1 MAAIVRAAPPDP
13 REGRQERW
21 LLLLLCLLWLAL
33 ALPPL
38 LGARTLFQRD
48 VFVTHLPLKAIG
60 AAALAAGE
68 IPAVAPAWALGQPF
82 RGDPNA
88 LPFYPGNL
96 LYLALPFWS
105 AFNLHYLLHWLLA
118 LFGMRRLAGELGQ
131 SPMAALLAG
140 LTYAGSGYL
149 LSLLTFYNLLTVA
162 AWWPWAMAGVARGGR
177 RGLAAAALALGMAA
191 LGGEPVTLL
200 LALVPLALVAAERHR
215 PRRALAFVAA
225 AGAAGALVALPQ
237 IVATAR
243 VLGFTTRGML
253 GVPLEQVG
261 RFALHPARLL
271 ELLLPL
277 PFGWPLRYDAFGL
290 WSRELF
296 PTEPYVLSLHLG
308 LVAAVLAA
316 GALAHRGRWGFL
328 ALAGVAAAWLGGVA
342 PGALAALSGGLFRYP
357 EKFLLWLALAVPL
370 LAGWGLDRPPSGGRP
385 RRGLLLGAA
394 AAAALGLL
402 GLAAHGSVARQVRGL
417 LDPHPPAAAAETQA
431 LLLALALLAAALL
444 LAGTAWARHP
454 ERHRERRGALVLLQL
469 AGLCQLAPLW
479 ATLPVRDVAGPS
491 DWLREL
497 PAGAAVAQLHLPG
510 SPAAAPD
517 PSLRTSADL
526 AVARAATLD
535 PAPGVLHGLTYPLAP
550 DLAGIQSPRSAIL
563 AVALQQLDWPGRV
576 SWLRLLGADALVEAW
591 QSEPVPLPELAAR
604 RDHGVVRRLRAVER
618 PAPPVWR
625 PREVVALDE
634 PWAVA
639 AAVGDLEDP
648 TAVAFAPVAVAHG
661 RAGSVRLL
669 HASADELRLATEGD
683 GGLVVVRR
691 AFLPLYQAT
700 TQERERLPTL
710 PVDIALLGV
719 VVPPGDREVTVRI
732 DGRPEAIATA
742 VSILALAAIALLA
755 LPSRRSR

>member
-1 MAAIVRAAPPDP
+1 MAAIVRAAPPDGSE
-13 REGRQERW
+13 RRQERW

-33 ALPPL
+33 ALPAL

-96 LYLALPFWS
+96 LYLLLPFWS

-131 SPMAALLAG
+131 SPMASLLAG

-162 AWWPWAMAGVARGGR
+162 AWWPWAMAGLARGGR
-177 RGLAAAALALGMAA
+177 RGLAGAALAIGLAA

-200 LALVPLALVAAERHR
+200 LALLPLALVAVERHG
-215 PRRALAFVAA
+215 PRRGLAYFAA

-243 VLGFTTRGML
+243 VLGFTTRGLL

-308 LVAAVLAA
+308 LVAVVL
-316 GALAHRGRWGFL
+316 GSRALASRWRWGLL
-328 ALAGVAAAWLGGVA
+328 ALAGAGAAWLGGVA

-370 LAGWGLDRPPSGGRP
+370 LAGWGLDRPPAGAMA

-394 AAAALGLL
+394 ASAALGLL
-402 GLAAHGSVARQVRGL
+402 GLAGHRSLTARVRGM

-444 LAGTAWARHP
+444 LAGLAWASRP
-454 ERHRERRGALVLLQL
+454 ERRGALVLLQL
-469 AGLCQLAPLW
+469 AGLLQLAPLW
-479 ATLPVRDVAGPS
+479 ATLPVREVGGPS
-491 DWLREL
+491 AWLGEI
-497 PAGAAVAQLHLPG
+497 PAGAAVAMLHLPD
-510 SPAAAPD
+510 SPEARPD
-517 PSLRTSADL
+517 PSLRSSADL
-526 AVARAATLD
+526 ARARAAALD
-535 PAPGVLHGLTYPLAP
+535 PAPGALHGLSYPLAP
-550 DLAGIQSPRSAIL
+550 DLAGMQSPRSAIL
-563 AVALQQLDWPGRV
+563 AVALQRLDWPQRV
-576 SWLRLLGADALVEAW
+576 NWLRLLGADALVESWKDEA
-591 QSEPVPLPELAAR
+591 VPLPEIASR
-604 RDHGVVRRLRAVER
+604 RDHGVVRRLRTVEH

-625 PREVVALDE
+625 PRQVIPLDE
-634 PWAVA
+634 PRAVA
-639 AAVGDLEDP
+639 AAVGDLADP
-648 TAVAFAPVAVAHG
+648 TETAFTPVAVEHG
-661 RAGSVRLL
+661 PEGSVRLL
-669 HASADELRLATEGD
+669 DLSSDEIRIASAGD
-683 GGLVVVRR
+683 GGLVVLRR
-691 AFLPLYQAT
+691 AYLPLYRAT
-700 TQERERLPTL
+700 TKENDRLPTL

-719 VVPPGDREVTVRI
+719 VVPPGDQEVTVRI
-732 DGRPEAIATA
+732 DGRPEAIAAA

-755 LPSRRSR
+755 LSPWRSR

>member
-1 MAAIVRAAPPDP
+1 MAAILDAAPGQGETRAR
-13 REGRQERW
+13 REER
-21 LLLLLCLLWLAL
+21 LLLTLLVALWFALTLPLAS
-33 ALPPL
+33 
-38 LGARTLFQRD
+38 GQRTLFQRD

-118 LFGMRRLAGELGQ
+118 FFGMRRLAGELGQ

-162 AWWPWAMAGVARGGR
+162 AWWPWAMAGIARGGR
-177 RGLAAAALALGMAA
+177 RGLAAAGLAIGLAA

-200 LALVPLALVAAERHR
+200 LALAPLALVAAERHG
-215 PRRALAFVAA
+215 PRRALALLAA

-243 VLGFTTRGML
+243 VLGFTTRGL
-253 GVPLEQVG
+253 FGVPLEQVG

-290 WSRELF
+290 WSRDLF
-296 PTEPYVLSLHLG
+296 PTEPYILSLHLG
-308 LVAAVLAA
+308 LVAAVLGA
-316 GALAHRGRWGFL
+316 GALASRWRWGLL
-328 ALAGVAAAWLGGVA
+328 ALAGLAAAWLGGVA
-342 PGALAALSGGLFRYP
+342 PEALAALSGGLFRYP
-357 EKFLLWLALAVPL
+357 EKFLLWLTVAVPL
-370 LAGWGLDRPPSGGRP
+370 LAGWGLDRPPAGGRL
-385 RRGLLLGAA
+385 RRALVLGAA
-394 AAAALGLL
+394 VLAALGLL
-402 GLAAHGSVARQVRGL
+402 GLAAHGRLAGRVRGL

-431 LLLALALLAAALL
+431 LLLALTLLAAALL
-444 LAGTAWARHP
+444 LAGTAWAWHP
-454 ERHRERRGALVLLQL
+454 KRRGALVLLQL

-479 ATLPVRDVAGPS
+479 ATLPVRDVGGPS

-510 SPAAAPD
+510 SPEAAPD
-517 PSLRTSADL
+517 PSLQSSADL

-563 AVALQQLDWPGRV
+563 AVALQRLDWPQRV
-576 SWLRLLGADALVEAW
+576 TWLRLLGADALVEAW
-591 QSEPVPLPELAAR
+591 RSEPVPLPELTAR

-634 PWAVA
+634 PRAVA
-639 AAVGDLEDP
+639 AAVGDLTDP
-648 TAVAFAPVAVAHG
+648 TEVAFAPVAVAQG
-661 RAGSVRLL
+661 LAGSVRLL
-669 HASADELRLATEGD
+669 HASPDEIRLASAGD
-683 GGLVVVRR
+683 GGLVVLRR
-691 AFLPLYQAT
+691 AFLPLYRAT
-700 TQERERLPTL
+700 TAERERLPTL

-719 VVPPGDREVTVRI
+719 VVPPGDREVTVHV
-732 DGRPEAIATA
+732 DGRPEAIAAA

-755 LPSRRSR
+755 FPFRRSR